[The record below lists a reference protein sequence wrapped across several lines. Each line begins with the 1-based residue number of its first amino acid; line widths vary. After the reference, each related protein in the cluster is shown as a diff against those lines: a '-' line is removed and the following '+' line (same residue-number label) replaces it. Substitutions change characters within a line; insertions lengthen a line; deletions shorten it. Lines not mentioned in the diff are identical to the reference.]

1 MQIISLFQAKTHL
14 SRLIDQI
21 ASGEETEIV
30 ISRNGKPVARVVP
43 ITPADTSHRIGI
55 AKGEFKVPDDIDQH
69 NDEVARLF
77 SAGASDDAP
86 PA

>member
-1 MQIISLFQAKTHL
+1 MQTVSLFQAKTHL
-14 SRLIDQI
+14 SKLIDQI

-43 ITPADTSHRIGI
+43 VAPPDASRRIGI
-55 AKGEFKVPDDIDQH
+55 AKGEFTVPDDIDRH
-69 NDEVARLF
+69 NDEVTRLF
-77 SAGASDDAP
+77 LGRLPADAP